1 MRNYNNCQ
9 MWNIRRAT
17 FDDIHIALEHDV
29 CCSNKE
35 IIILLLY
42 LNIEANRIINLRIYA
57 IDIY

>member
-1 MRNYNNCQ
+1 
-9 MWNIRRAT
+9 MWNIRRVI
-17 FDDIHIALEHDV
+17 FDDIYIVFEYDL

-42 LNIEANRIINLRIYA
+42 FNIEVNRIINLWIYV